1 MLSLSDYAETLPD
14 EAKKRYKEKISLIG
28 GADPFLR
35 DVRLL
40 TDGFP
45 PVESVDIVSYL
56 VLRTS
61 FAMAEQLKARK
72 GLEAFNQLVS
82 GWVKD
87 VKNWKVAGKSVVTGR
102 VSSS

>member
-14 EAKKRYKEKISLIG
+14 EAKKQYKEKISLIG

-35 DVRLL
+35 DVGLL

-82 GWVKD
+82 G
-87 VKNWKVAGKSVVTGR
+87 
-102 VSSS
+102 